1 MRSLLK
7 KIEQRCTPAVL
18 ERARQVELLILD
30 VDGVLTDG
38 GLIHGD
44 DGQQYKRLNS
54 RDGHGLRMLQE
65 AGIDVA
71 IITGRTSK
79 VVEDRASELGITQL
93 YQGRREKLAAFEA
106 LCQDTGLAAVQTAF
120 MGDDVIDLPP
130 MRRAGLAL
138 TVADGHALVVS
149 HSHWVSQNVGG
160 AGAVREACELLMHAH
175 GKLQQA
181 LETYLQ

>member
-1 MRSLLK
+1 MQTIIEA
-7 KIEQRCTPAVL
+7 IEQHCAPDVL
-18 ERARQVELLILD
+18 GRAKNVELLILD

-44 DGQQYKRLNS
+44 DGLQYKRFNS

-65 AGIDVA
+65 AGIAVA
-71 IITGRTSK
+71 IITGRTSR
-79 VVEDRASELGITQL
+79 VVEDRANELGIAHL
-93 YQGRREKLAAFEA
+93 YQGRREKLAAFES
-106 LCQDTGLAAVQTAF
+106 LCNDTGLAPEQTAF

-138 TVADGHALVVS
+138 SVADAHALVLS
-149 HSHWVSQNVGG
+149 QSHWVSERVGG

-175 GKLQQA
+175 GKLQSA
-181 LETYLQ
+181 LEYYLR